1 MNFAVIYGSVRS
13 KREGIK
19 AARFVV
25 RQLEQRDHEVTLIDP
40 LEYRLPLLD
49 LRFREYDEDDAPMDM
64 QRISAAIKDSDAL
77 VFVTGEYNHGIPP
90 AMKNIIDHFG
100 SDYKWKVAA
109 IASYSAGGFGGI
121 RAAQA
126 LRSVLAA
133 VGLLTIP
140 KTFPISKVQ
149 DSFNEA
155 GEAEDSAYEARIQG
169 FLDELEWVSAAIA
182 RAREKGTPES

>member
-149 DSFNEA
+149 DSFNEV
-155 GEAEDSAYEARIQG
+155 GEAVDSAYETRIQG

>member
-149 DSFNEA
+149 DSFNEV
-155 GEAEDSAYEARIQG
+155 GEAVDSAYEARIQG